1 MWITFSAAD
10 GGMTIKN
17 NIPMPSVQ
25 SRAYCEDYY
34 HFLKRAM
41 ETHGIPEINEEGEQI
56 TLYPSKIKGRCE
68 LE

>member
-1 MWITFSAAD
+1 
-10 GGMTIKN
+10 
-17 NIPMPSVQ
+17 
-25 SRAYCEDYY
+25 
-34 HFLKRAM
+34 M